1 MGRQLLPAPLGRL
14 LDRLGA
20 PHRYLRLSLL
30 ALAFLWA
37 IIPSG
42 AAVRL
47 TASGL
52 GCPEWPLTCE
62 SGQVL
67 PALSSHALIE
77 YSNRV
82 FSALV
87 MLVAVLAWVVAMR
100 IPSRPRQIRRFAGA
114 AALSTI
120 GQIPLGGI
128 TVAFHLHPLLVASHF
143 LLSIFAL
150 SFGTMALLNAHDR
163 SRDVRRGHDVP
174 GGRLAAVTALGLL
187 IAIVT
192 GALVTGAGPHSGD
205 RAESRRLWN
214 VTDAAYVHVRAVA
227 AFAVLALIL
236 TALLAR
242 DARRPFSRPLLV
254 GWICLIAGQIALG
267 EWQYRHQ
274 FPWEVILV
282 HVSTAGALWMVTVAL
297 VRAVARPPIA
307 ERERLSAA
315 VSDRLARHTPLGVR
329 SDS

>member
-1 MGRQLLPAPLGRL
+1 MGRQLLPHAFARA
-14 LDRLGA
+14 LDHLTQARQ
-20 PHRYLRLSLL
+20 HLRLSLL
-30 ALAFLWA
+30 ALFFLWA

-62 SGQVL
+62 SGQLL

-87 MLVAVLAWVVAMR
+87 MLVAVLSWVVAMR
-100 IPSRPRQIRRFAGA
+100 IPGRPTVIRRWSGA
-114 AALSTI
+114 AAIATI
-120 GQIPLGGI
+120 GQIPLGGV
-128 TVAFHLHPLLVASHF
+128 TVAFHLHPVLVASHF

-150 SFGTMALLNAHDR
+150 GCGTLAVLHARDR
-163 SRDVRRGHDVP
+163 TRDVRRRRDDARGL
-174 GGRLAAVTALGLL
+174 LATMAAFALL

-205 RAESRRLWN
+205 RAVNRRIWN
-214 VTDAAYVHVRAVA
+214 VVDAAYVHVRAVA
-227 AFAVLALIL
+227 LFAVLAI
-236 TALLAR
+236 ALWIWLAR
-242 DARRPFSRPLLV
+242 DGRRPVGRPLVFGWVALV
-254 GWICLIAGQIALG
+254 AAQIALG

-274 FPWEVILV
+274 FPWEVVLV
-282 HVSTAGALWMVTVAL
+282 HVSTAGALWVATLAL
-297 VRAVARPPIA
+297 VRAVARPAIA

-329 SDS
+329 PDS